1 MDFHEYKKSVS
12 RIFILFYGITLND
25 LSLKDEYLRECFD
38 SGERPQNVVE
48 YFGSKYDLERI
59 RS

>member
-1 MDFHEYKKSVS
+1 MDFPEYKKSVS

-25 LSLKDEYLRECFD
+25 LSLEDECLREYFD
-38 SGERPQNVVE
+38 SEERPRNVVE

-59 RS
+59 CS